1 MMTMVLLIATIVL
14 DAAGALFAGV
24 FLWINLT
31 ARVSDLP
38 GRNSSALRI
47 ARVAMIVSLA
57 FAALTCLLSDPSG
70 ITASISRSAMLFTV
84 IAVTWLAVLLASGIV
99 MLVAL
104 VSRRLYR
111 PELSG
116 AVRRLVFV
124 ALPGAITG
132 LVLMWLFS

>member
-1 MMTMVLLIATIVL
+1 M
-14 DAAGALFAGV
+14 
-24 FLWINLT
+24 
-31 ARVSDLP
+31 SDLP

-47 ARVAMIVSLA
+47 ARVAMIVSLV
-57 FAALTCLLSDPSG
+57 FAVLTCLLSDPSG

-124 ALPGAITG
+124 ALPGAIAG